1 MALTRLG
8 TDQIADSA
16 ITNAKISASADIA
29 GSKLEDDM
37 TYGSNLTV
45 SGNLVVNGTTTTV
58 DTTNMSIEDPLLV
71 FSSGASGSASVDAG
85 FVVERGDDTNV
96 GLIWDE
102 SADKFNFVTTNET
115 GSTAGNVTVAGQAN
129 IIAGNIEGTI
139 TTAAQNSIT
148 SATGLVSV
156 GAIGT
161 GSWAATDVAVAHGG
175 TGSSTAGGAR
185 TNLGVVIGTDVQAYD
200 AELAAIAG
208 LTSAADKGIQFTGSG
223 TAAVYDLTAAGKALL
238 DDANAAAQLVTLGVT
253 ATAAEITASIDGDTS
268 ATATTL
274 ADADRVVVND
284 GGTMKQVALTDFET
298 YFEAG
303 LDTLNAVTS
312 ASSLATV
319 GTIGTGVWQGTDVGV
334 AHGGTGASTAAAALS
349 NLGAGTED
357 SPQFTGIELGH
368 ATDTT
373 ITRSSGGV
381 LAVEGNVIYHATG
394 TDIPVTDGGT
404 GSSTA
409 AGALVNLGLAA
420 TAAEI
425 NIMDGGTSATST
437 TLADADRFVVND
449 NGTMVQVA
457 MTDLEVY
464 METSLDTL
472 NAVTSAS
479 ALATVGT
486 ITSGVWSGT
495 AIVDAKVDNDLTI
508 SGGSVDASIVG
519 GSTPAAG
526 TFTTLTANDQLVVAA
541 GVSITGDTTDEI
553 TLNVKGVGSQ
563 TANLM
568 TVEISDGTDKF
579 QIASDGSVVVGQDL
593 TLASGATVNAILD
606 QDTMSGDSATS
617 LATQQSI
624 KAYVDSSVGA
634 SALTIGAD
642 AGSDDT
648 VTVGTDT
655 LNVSGGANITTT
667 VSDNDISIALDATI
681 TSGITALT
689 AGQLNADNIRID
701 GNVISSTDTDGNITL
716 TPNGTG
722 DVVISGDLTVN
733 GTTTTVNSTVVTL
746 DDPIMQLGGDSA
758 PGSDDDKDRGV
769 AFRWHNGSAAKN
781 GWFGYDDS
789 ISKFTF
795 VPDATITSEVI
806 SGTVG
811 NAIFGNIEGT
821 ITTAAQNSITSATG
835 IATLG
840 TITTGA
846 WQGTDVGVAHG
857 GTGSSTAS
865 GARTNL
871 GVAIGSDV
879 QAYDAQL
886 ADVAGLAVTD
896 GGMIV
901 GDGSNFVL
909 ETGATLRTSLGVG
922 TGDSP
927 QLTAVNVGH
936 ASDTTL
942 ARSSAGVLA
951 VEGNVI
957 YHATGTDVPLTDG
970 GTGSSTAGGARTN
983 LGVVIGTD
991 VQAYDAELAAIAGLT
1006 SAANKGIQFTGDGT
1020 AAVYDL
1026 TAAGKALLDDANAA
1040 AQLVTLGV
1048 TATAAEI
1055 TAAVDG
1061 STSATS
1067 TTLADADRVVVN
1079 DNGTMVQVALT
1090 DFETYF
1096 EAGLDTLNAVTSASA
1111 LATVGTIT
1119 GGTWAATDVAVAH
1132 GGTGSSTAGGARTNL
1147 GVVIGTDV
1155 QAYDAELAAIA
1166 GLTSAADKGI
1176 QFTGSGTAAVYDLTA
1191 AGKALLDDANA
1202 AAQLVTL
1209 GVTATAAE
1217 ITASIDGD
1225 TSATATT
1232 LADADRVVVNDGG
1245 TMKQV
1250 ALTDFETY
1258 FEAGLD
1264 TLNAVTSAS
1273 SLATVGTIGTG
1284 VWEATDVAVAHGGT
1298 GASSLTANSLL
1309 TGNGTAAIQ
1318 AEANITYDGTTFGVN
1333 DAATFN
1339 EGGADNDFR
1348 IESANQANMFVVDAS
1363 VDAIGLLTAT
1373 PNAGTVLDMSGSTEA
1388 FLLPSG
1394 TTAQR
1399 PGTPAAGMFR
1409 YNSTTSKFEYY
1420 NGSGWKGA
1428 TTEFTI
1434 VRSETATGDGSTT
1447 AFTGLNSSLT
1457 TAGCVVTINGVVQLP
1472 TTAYAISGTTITF
1485 TQAPANSDKIEIR
1498 EFTTTTSVN
1507 ALEDA
1512 DGDTKIQVEESSDED
1527 IIRFDTGG
1535 TERMTLTAAGHL
1547 VPTLDATYDLGTSSL
1562 KWRNMYGVSTSA
1574 QYADLA
1580 ELYESDATYEPG
1592 TVVSFGGDAEV
1603 TMSTETMDS
1612 RIAGVVSTNPA
1623 YLMNSDL
1630 ENGVAIAL
1638 TGRVPVKVMGTIR
1651 KGDMLVAAGE
1661 GYAKAEANPRMGSV
1675 IGKALEDFNGTNG
1688 IIEVVVGRL

>member
-8 TDQIADSA
+8 TDQISDGA
-16 ITNAKISASADIA
+16 ITNAKINGSAAIA
-29 GSKLEDDM
+29 GSKLADDL

-45 SGNLVVNGTTTTV
+45 SGNLTVNGTTTTV

-71 FSSGASGSASVDAG
+71 FSSGATGSAAVDAG

-96 GLIWDE
+96 GIIWDE
-102 SADKFNFVTTNET
+102 SADKFNFITTTET
-115 GSTAGNVTVAGQAN
+115 GSTAGNVSVAGQAN

-139 TTAAQNSIT
+139 TTAAQNTIS
-148 SATGLVSV
+148 SATSLAAV
-156 GAIGT
+156 GTVTT
-161 GSWAATDVAVAHGG
+161 GVWSATDVAVAAGG
-175 TGSSTAGGAR
+175 TGSSTASGAR
-185 TNLGVVIGTDVQAYD
+185 TNLGLAIGSDVQAYDAQLADVAGLAVTDGGFIVGDGSNFTLETGATARASLGLTIGTHVQAYD

-223 TAAVYDLTAAGKALL
+223 TAAVYDLTTAGKALL
-238 DDANAAAQLVTLGVT
+238 DDANAAAQLVTLGLT
-253 ATAAEITASIDGDTS
+253 ATAAELNTLDDIASTTAELNIMDGDTS
-268 ATATTL
+268 ATSTTL
-274 ADADRVVVND
+274 VDADRVVVND

-319 GTIGTGVWQGTDVGV
+319 GTIGSGTWQGT
-334 AHGGTGASTAAAALS
+334 
-349 NLGAGTED
+349 
-357 SPQFTGIELGH
+357 
-368 ATDTT
+368 
-373 ITRSSGGV
+373 
-381 LAVEGNVIYHATG
+381 AV
-394 TDIPVTDGGT
+394 
-404 GSSTA
+404 
-409 AGALVNLGLAA
+409 
-420 TAAEI
+420 
-425 NIMDGGTSATST
+425 
-437 TLADADRFVVND
+437 ADAY
-449 NGTMVQVA
+449 VA
-457 MTDLEVY
+457 
-464 METSLDTL
+464 
-472 NAVTSAS
+472 
-479 ALATVGT
+479 
-486 ITSGVWSGT
+486 
-495 AIVDAKVDNDLTI
+495 NDLTI
-508 SGGSVDASIVG
+508 SGGTVNNSVIG

-541 GVSITGDTTDEI
+541 GATITGDTTNEI
-553 TLNVKGVGSQ
+553 TLAVKGVGSQ

-579 QIASDGSVVVGQDL
+579 TIAADGSVVIAQDL
-593 TLASGATVNAILD
+593 TLASGATVTAILD
-606 QDTMSGDSATS
+606 EDAMGSNSATA

-624 KAYVDSSVGA
+624 KAYVDSEVGS

-642 AGSDDT
+642 SGSDDT

-655 LNVSGGANITTT
+655 LNISGGANITTT
-667 VSDNDISIALDATI
+667 VSNNDISVALDATI

-701 GNVISSTDTDGNITL
+701 GNVISSTDSNGNITL

-789 ISKFTF
+789 QSKFTF

-835 IATLG
+835 LAAVG
-840 TITTGA
+840 TVTTGV

-871 GVAIGSDV
+871 GLAIGSDVQAYDAELAAIAGLTSAADKGIQFTGSGTASTYDLTSAGKALLDEANAAAQRTTLGLAIGSDV

-896 GGMIV
+896 GGIIV

-909 ETGATLRTSLGVG
+909 ETGATARASLG
-922 TGDSP
+922 
-927 QLTAVNVGH
+927 LT
-936 ASDTTL
+936 
-942 ARSSAGVLA
+942 
-951 VEGNVI
+951 
-957 YHATGTDVPLTDG
+957 
-970 GTGSSTAGGARTN
+970 
-983 LGVVIGTD
+983 IGT
-991 VQAYDAELAAIAGLT
+991 
-1006 SAANKGIQFTGDGT
+1006 
-1020 AAVYDL
+1020 
-1026 TAAGKALLDDANAA
+1026 
-1040 AQLVTLGV
+1040 
-1048 TATAAEI
+1048 
-1055 TAAVDG
+1055 
-1061 STSATS
+1061 
-1067 TTLADADRVVVN
+1067 
-1079 DNGTMVQVALT
+1079 
-1090 DFETYF
+1090 
-1096 EAGLDTLNAVTSASA
+1096 
-1111 LATVGTIT
+1111 
-1119 GGTWAATDVAVAH
+1119 H
-1132 GGTGSSTAGGARTNL
+1132 
-1147 GVVIGTDV
+1147 V

-1209 GVTATAAE
+1209 GVTPTAAE
-1217 ITASIDGD
+1217 LTAAADGD
-1225 TSATATT
+1225 TAATSTT
-1232 LADADRVVVNDGG
+1232 LADADRVVVNDNG
-1245 TMKQV
+1245 TMVQV

-1258 FEAGLD
+1258 FETALD
-1264 TLNAVTSAS
+1264 TLNNVTSAS
-1273 SLATVGTIGTG
+1273 SLATVGTITSGTWQG
-1284 VWEATDVAVAHGGT
+1284 TTVAVDQGGT
-1298 GASSLTANSLL
+1298 GATSLTANSLL
-1309 TGNGTAAIQ
+1309 TGNGTSAIQ

-1333 DAATFN
+1333 DAAVFN
-1339 EGGADNDFR
+1339 EGGGDNDFR
-1348 IESANQANMFVVDAS
+1348 IESDNQANMFVVDAS

-1373 PNAGTVLDMSGSTEA
+1373 PNAGTVLDMSGSTES
-1388 FLLPSG
+1388 LMLPMG

-1399 PGTPAAGMFR
+1399 PGSAAEGMFR
-1409 YNSTTSKFEYY
+1409 YNTTNDTFEFY
-1420 NGSGWKGA
+1420 NGSAWKQS
-1428 TTEFTI
+1428 TTEFTV
-1434 VRSETATGDGSTT
+1434 VRSETKTGDGTTT

-1457 TAGCVVTINGVVQLP
+1457 TAGCMVSINGVVQLP

-1485 TQAPANSDKIEIR
+1485 TEAPANGDKIEIR

-1512 DGDTKIQVEESSDED
+1512 DNDTKIQVEESSDED

-1535 TERMTLTAAGHL
+1535 TERFTVTAAGHV
-1547 VPTLDATYDLGTSSL
+1547 VPSADATYDLGTSSL
-1562 KWRNMYGVSTSA
+1562 GWRNIYGVSSSA
-1574 QYADLA
+1574 KYADLA
-1580 ELYESDATYEPG
+1580 ERYSSDASYEAG
-1592 TVVSFGGDAEV
+1592 TVVTFGGDAEV

-1612 RIAGVVSTNPA
+1612 RIAGVVSTNPG
-1623 YLMNSDL
+1623 YLMNADL
-1630 ENGVAIAL
+1630 EGTQVAVAL
-1638 TGRVPVKVMGTIR
+1638 TGRVPVKVTGTIR
-1651 KGDMLVAAGE
+1651 KGDMLVSAGE

>member
-8 TDQIADSA
+8 TDQISDGA
-16 ITNAKISASADIA
+16 ITNAKINGSAAIA
-29 GSKLEDDM
+29 GSKLADDL

-45 SGNLVVNGTTTTV
+45 SGNLTVNGTTTTV

-71 FSSGASGSASVDAG
+71 FSSGATGSAAVDAG

-96 GLIWDE
+96 GIIWDE
-102 SADKFNFVTTNET
+102 SADKFNFITTTET
-115 GSTAGNVTVAGQAN
+115 GSTAGNVSVAGQAN

-139 TTAAQNSIT
+139 TTAAQNTIS
-148 SATGLVSV
+148 SATSLAAV
-156 GAIGT
+156 GTVTT
-161 GSWAATDVAVAHGG
+161 GVWSATDVAVAAGG
-175 TGSSTAGGAR
+175 TGSSTASGAR
-185 TNLGVVIGTDVQAYD
+185 TNLGLAIGSDVQAYDAQLADVAGLAVTDGGFIVGDGSNFTLETGATARASLGLTIGTHVQAYD

-223 TAAVYDLTAAGKALL
+223 TAAVYDLTTAGKALL
-238 DDANAAAQLVTLGVT
+238 DDANAAAQLVTLGLT
-253 ATAAEITASIDGDTS
+253 ATAAELNTLDDIASTTAELNIMDGDTS
-268 ATATTL
+268 ATSTTL
-274 ADADRVVVND
+274 VDADRVVVND

-319 GTIGTGVWQGTDVGV
+319 GTIGSGTWQGT
-334 AHGGTGASTAAAALS
+334 
-349 NLGAGTED
+349 
-357 SPQFTGIELGH
+357 
-368 ATDTT
+368 
-373 ITRSSGGV
+373 
-381 LAVEGNVIYHATG
+381 AV
-394 TDIPVTDGGT
+394 
-404 GSSTA
+404 
-409 AGALVNLGLAA
+409 
-420 TAAEI
+420 
-425 NIMDGGTSATST
+425 
-437 TLADADRFVVND
+437 ADAY
-449 NGTMVQVA
+449 VA
-457 MTDLEVY
+457 
-464 METSLDTL
+464 
-472 NAVTSAS
+472 
-479 ALATVGT
+479 
-486 ITSGVWSGT
+486 
-495 AIVDAKVDNDLTI
+495 NDLTI
-508 SGGSVDASIVG
+508 SGGTVNNSVIG

-541 GVSITGDTTDEI
+541 GATITGDTTNEI
-553 TLNVKGVGSQ
+553 TLAVKGVGSQ

-579 QIASDGSVVVGQDL
+579 TIAADGSVVIAQDL
-593 TLASGATVNAILD
+593 TLASGATVTAILD
-606 QDTMSGDSATS
+606 EDAMGSNSATA

-624 KAYVDSSVGA
+624 KAYVDSEVGS

-642 AGSDDT
+642 SGSDDT

-655 LNVSGGANITTT
+655 LNISGGANITTT
-667 VSDNDISIALDATI
+667 VSNNDISVALDATI

-701 GNVISSTDTDGNITL
+701 GNVISSTDSNGNITL

-789 ISKFTF
+789 QSKFTF

-835 IATLG
+835 LAAVG
-840 TITTGA
+840 TVTTGV

-871 GVAIGSDV
+871 GLAIGSDVQAYDAELAAIAGLTSAADKGIQFTGSGTAAVYDLTAAGKALLDDANAAAQRTTLGLVIGTNVQAYDAEFAAIAGLTSAADKGIQFTGSGTASTYDLTSAGKALLDDANASAQRTTLGLAIGSDV

-896 GGMIV
+896 GGIIV

-909 ETGATLRTSLGVG
+909 ETGATARASLG
-922 TGDSP
+922 
-927 QLTAVNVGH
+927 LT
-936 ASDTTL
+936 
-942 ARSSAGVLA
+942 
-951 VEGNVI
+951 
-957 YHATGTDVPLTDG
+957 
-970 GTGSSTAGGARTN
+970 
-983 LGVVIGTD
+983 IGT
-991 VQAYDAELAAIAGLT
+991 
-1006 SAANKGIQFTGDGT
+1006 
-1020 AAVYDL
+1020 
-1026 TAAGKALLDDANAA
+1026 
-1040 AQLVTLGV
+1040 
-1048 TATAAEI
+1048 
-1055 TAAVDG
+1055 
-1061 STSATS
+1061 
-1067 TTLADADRVVVN
+1067 
-1079 DNGTMVQVALT
+1079 
-1090 DFETYF
+1090 
-1096 EAGLDTLNAVTSASA
+1096 
-1111 LATVGTIT
+1111 
-1119 GGTWAATDVAVAH
+1119 H
-1132 GGTGSSTAGGARTNL
+1132 
-1147 GVVIGTDV
+1147 V

-1209 GVTATAAE
+1209 GVTPTAAE
-1217 ITASIDGD
+1217 LTAAADGD
-1225 TSATATT
+1225 TAATSTT
-1232 LADADRVVVNDGG
+1232 LADADRVVVNDNG
-1245 TMKQV
+1245 TMVQV

-1258 FEAGLD
+1258 FETALD
-1264 TLNAVTSAS
+1264 TLNNVTSAS
-1273 SLATVGTIGTG
+1273 SLATVGTITSGTWQG
-1284 VWEATDVAVAHGGT
+1284 TTVAVDQGGT
-1298 GASSLTANSLL
+1298 GATSLTANSLL
-1309 TGNGTAAIQ
+1309 TGNGTSAIQ

-1333 DAATFN
+1333 DAAVFN
-1339 EGGADNDFR
+1339 EGGGDNDFR
-1348 IESANQANMFVVDAS
+1348 IESDNQANMFVVDAS

-1373 PNAGTVLDMSGSTEA
+1373 PNAGTVLDMSGSTES
-1388 FLLPSG
+1388 LMLPMG

-1399 PGTPAAGMFR
+1399 PGSAAEGMFR
-1409 YNSTTSKFEYY
+1409 YNTTNDTFEFY
-1420 NGSGWKGA
+1420 NGSAWKQS
-1428 TTEFTI
+1428 TTEFTV
-1434 VRSETATGDGSTT
+1434 VRSETKTGDGTTT

-1457 TAGCVVTINGVVQLP
+1457 TAGCMVSINGVVQLP

-1485 TQAPANSDKIEIR
+1485 TEAPANGDKIEIR

-1512 DGDTKIQVEESSDED
+1512 DNDTKIQVEESSDED

-1535 TERMTLTAAGHL
+1535 TERFTVTAAGHV
-1547 VPTLDATYDLGTSSL
+1547 VPSADATYDLGTSSL
-1562 KWRNMYGVSTSA
+1562 GWRNIYGVSSSA
-1574 QYADLA
+1574 KYADLA
-1580 ELYESDATYEPG
+1580 ERYSSDASYEAG
-1592 TVVSFGGDAEV
+1592 TVVTFGGDAEV

-1612 RIAGVVSTNPA
+1612 RIAGVVSTNPG
-1623 YLMNSDL
+1623 YLMNADL
-1630 ENGVAIAL
+1630 EGTQVAVAL
-1638 TGRVPVKVMGTIR
+1638 TGRVPVKVTGTIR
-1651 KGDMLVAAGE
+1651 KGDMLVSAGE

>member
-161 GSWAATDVAVAHGG
+161 GSWAATDVAVAH
-175 TGSSTAGGAR
+175 
-185 TNLGVVIGTDVQAYD
+185 
-200 AELAAIAG
+200 
-208 LTSAADKGIQFTGSG
+208 
-223 TAAVYDLTAAGKALL
+223 
-238 DDANAAAQLVTLGVT
+238 
-253 ATAAEITASIDGDTS
+253 
-268 ATATTL
+268 
-274 ADADRVVVND
+274 
-284 GGTMKQVALTDFET
+284 
-298 YFEAG
+298 
-303 LDTLNAVTS
+303 
-312 ASSLATV
+312 
-319 GTIGTGVWQGTDVGV
+319 
-334 AHGGTGASTAAAALS
+334 
-349 NLGAGTED
+349 
-357 SPQFTGIELGH
+357 
-368 ATDTT
+368 
-373 ITRSSGGV
+373 
-381 LAVEGNVIYHATG
+381 
-394 TDIPVTDGGT
+394 
-404 GSSTA
+404 
-409 AGALVNLGLAA
+409 
-420 TAAEI
+420 
-425 NIMDGGTSATST
+425 
-437 TLADADRFVVND
+437 
-449 NGTMVQVA
+449 
-457 MTDLEVY
+457 
-464 METSLDTL
+464 
-472 NAVTSAS
+472 
-479 ALATVGT
+479 
-486 ITSGVWSGT
+486 
-495 AIVDAKVDNDLTI
+495 
-508 SGGSVDASIVG
+508 
-519 GSTPAAG
+519 
-526 TFTTLTANDQLVVAA
+526 
-541 GVSITGDTTDEI
+541 
-553 TLNVKGVGSQ
+553 
-563 TANLM
+563 
-568 TVEISDGTDKF
+568 
-579 QIASDGSVVVGQDL
+579 
-593 TLASGATVNAILD
+593 
-606 QDTMSGDSATS
+606 
-617 LATQQSI
+617 
-624 KAYVDSSVGA
+624 
-634 SALTIGAD
+634 
-642 AGSDDT
+642 
-648 VTVGTDT
+648 
-655 LNVSGGANITTT
+655 
-667 VSDNDISIALDATI
+667 
-681 TSGITALT
+681 
-689 AGQLNADNIRID
+689 
-701 GNVISSTDTDGNITL
+701 
-716 TPNGTG
+716 
-722 DVVISGDLTVN
+722 
-733 GTTTTVNSTVVTL
+733 
-746 DDPIMQLGGDSA
+746 
-758 PGSDDDKDRGV
+758 
-769 AFRWHNGSAAKN
+769 
-781 GWFGYDDS
+781 
-789 ISKFTF
+789 
-795 VPDATITSEVI
+795 
-806 SGTVG
+806 
-811 NAIFGNIEGT
+811 
-821 ITTAAQNSITSATG
+821 
-835 IATLG
+835 
-840 TITTGA
+840 
-846 WQGTDVGVAHG
+846 
-857 GTGSSTAS
+857 
-865 GARTNL
+865 
-871 GVAIGSDV
+871 
-879 QAYDAQL
+879 
-886 ADVAGLAVTD
+886 
-896 GGMIV
+896 
-901 GDGSNFVL
+901 
-909 ETGATLRTSLGVG
+909 
-922 TGDSP
+922 
-927 QLTAVNVGH
+927 
-936 ASDTTL
+936 
-942 ARSSAGVLA
+942 
-951 VEGNVI
+951 
-957 YHATGTDVPLTDG
+957 G

-1373 PNAGTVLDMSGSTEA
+1373 PNAGTVLDMSGSTES

>member
-8 TDQIADSA
+8 TDQISDGA
-16 ITNAKISASADIA
+16 ITNAKINGSAAIA
-29 GSKLEDDM
+29 GSKLADDL

-45 SGNLVVNGTTTTV
+45 SGNLTVNGTTTTV

-71 FSSGASGSASVDAG
+71 FSSGATGSAAVDAG

-96 GLIWDE
+96 GIIWDE
-102 SADKFNFVTTNET
+102 SADKFNFITTTET
-115 GSTAGNVTVAGQAN
+115 GSTAGNVSVAGQAN

-139 TTAAQNSIT
+139 TTAAQNTIS
-148 SATGLVSV
+148 SATSLAAV
-156 GAIGT
+156 GTVTT
-161 GSWAATDVAVAHGG
+161 GVWSATDVAVAAGG
-175 TGSSTAGGAR
+175 TGSSTASGAR
-185 TNLGVVIGTDVQAYD
+185 TNLGLAIGSDVQAYDAQLADVAGLAVTDGGFIVGDGSNFTLETGATARASLGLTIGTHVQAYD

-223 TAAVYDLTAAGKALL
+223 TAAVYDLTTAGKALL
-238 DDANAAAQLVTLGVT
+238 DDANAAAQLVTLGLT
-253 ATAAEITASIDGDTS
+253 ATAAELNTLDDIASTTAELNIMDGDTS
-268 ATATTL
+268 ATSTTL
-274 ADADRVVVND
+274 VDADRVVVND

-319 GTIGTGVWQGTDVGV
+319 GTIGSGTWQGT
-334 AHGGTGASTAAAALS
+334 
-349 NLGAGTED
+349 
-357 SPQFTGIELGH
+357 
-368 ATDTT
+368 
-373 ITRSSGGV
+373 
-381 LAVEGNVIYHATG
+381 AV
-394 TDIPVTDGGT
+394 
-404 GSSTA
+404 
-409 AGALVNLGLAA
+409 
-420 TAAEI
+420 
-425 NIMDGGTSATST
+425 
-437 TLADADRFVVND
+437 ADAY
-449 NGTMVQVA
+449 VA
-457 MTDLEVY
+457 
-464 METSLDTL
+464 
-472 NAVTSAS
+472 
-479 ALATVGT
+479 
-486 ITSGVWSGT
+486 
-495 AIVDAKVDNDLTI
+495 NDLTI
-508 SGGSVDASIVG
+508 SGGTVNNSVIG

-541 GVSITGDTTDEI
+541 GATITGDTTNEI
-553 TLNVKGVGSQ
+553 TLAVKGVGSQ

-579 QIASDGSVVVGQDL
+579 TIAADGSVVIAQDL
-593 TLASGATVNAILD
+593 TLASGATVTAILD
-606 QDTMSGDSATS
+606 EDAMGSNSATA

-624 KAYVDSSVGA
+624 KAYVDSEVGS

-642 AGSDDT
+642 SGSDDT

-655 LNVSGGANITTT
+655 LNISGGANITTT
-667 VSDNDISIALDATI
+667 VSNNDISVALDATI

-701 GNVISSTDTDGNITL
+701 GNVISSTDSNGNITL

-789 ISKFTF
+789 QSKFTF

-835 IATLG
+835 LAAVG
-840 TITTGA
+840 TVTTGV

-871 GVAIGSDV
+871 GLAIGSDVQAYDAELAAIAGLTSAADKGIQFTGSGTAAVYDLTAAGKALLDDANAAAQRTTLGLVIGTNVQAYDAEFAAIAGLTSAADKGIQFTGCGTASTYDITSAGKALLDDANASAQRTTLGLAIGSDV

-896 GGMIV
+896 GGIIV

-909 ETGATLRTSLGVG
+909 ETGATARASLG
-922 TGDSP
+922 
-927 QLTAVNVGH
+927 LT
-936 ASDTTL
+936 
-942 ARSSAGVLA
+942 
-951 VEGNVI
+951 
-957 YHATGTDVPLTDG
+957 
-970 GTGSSTAGGARTN
+970 
-983 LGVVIGTD
+983 IGT
-991 VQAYDAELAAIAGLT
+991 
-1006 SAANKGIQFTGDGT
+1006 
-1020 AAVYDL
+1020 
-1026 TAAGKALLDDANAA
+1026 
-1040 AQLVTLGV
+1040 
-1048 TATAAEI
+1048 
-1055 TAAVDG
+1055 
-1061 STSATS
+1061 
-1067 TTLADADRVVVN
+1067 
-1079 DNGTMVQVALT
+1079 
-1090 DFETYF
+1090 
-1096 EAGLDTLNAVTSASA
+1096 
-1111 LATVGTIT
+1111 
-1119 GGTWAATDVAVAH
+1119 H
-1132 GGTGSSTAGGARTNL
+1132 
-1147 GVVIGTDV
+1147 V

-1209 GVTATAAE
+1209 GVTPTAAE
-1217 ITASIDGD
+1217 LTAAADGD
-1225 TSATATT
+1225 TAATSTT
-1232 LADADRVVVNDGG
+1232 LADADRVVVNDNG
-1245 TMKQV
+1245 TMVQV

-1258 FEAGLD
+1258 FETALD
-1264 TLNAVTSAS
+1264 TLNNVTSAS
-1273 SLATVGTIGTG
+1273 SLATVGTITSGTWQG
-1284 VWEATDVAVAHGGT
+1284 TTVAVDQGGT
-1298 GASSLTANSLL
+1298 GATSLTANSLL
-1309 TGNGTAAIQ
+1309 TGNGTSAIQ

-1333 DAATFN
+1333 DAAVFN
-1339 EGGADNDFR
+1339 EGGGDNDFR
-1348 IESANQANMFVVDAS
+1348 IESDNQANMFVVDAS

-1373 PNAGTVLDMSGSTEA
+1373 PNAGTVLDMSGSTES
-1388 FLLPSG
+1388 LMLPMG

-1399 PGTPAAGMFR
+1399 PGSAAEGMFR
-1409 YNSTTSKFEYY
+1409 YNTTNDTFEFY
-1420 NGSGWKGA
+1420 NGSAWKQS
-1428 TTEFTI
+1428 TTEFTV
-1434 VRSETATGDGSTT
+1434 VRSETKTGDGTTT

-1457 TAGCVVTINGVVQLP
+1457 TAGCMVSINGVVQLP

-1485 TQAPANSDKIEIR
+1485 TEAPANGDKIEIR

-1512 DGDTKIQVEESSDED
+1512 DNDTKIQVEESSDED

-1535 TERMTLTAAGHL
+1535 TERFTVTAAGHV
-1547 VPTLDATYDLGTSSL
+1547 VPSADATYDLGTSSL
-1562 KWRNMYGVSTSA
+1562 GWRNIYGVSSSA
-1574 QYADLA
+1574 KYADLA
-1580 ELYESDATYEPG
+1580 ERYSSDASYEAG
-1592 TVVSFGGDAEV
+1592 TVVTFGGDAEV

-1612 RIAGVVSTNPA
+1612 RIAGVVSTNPG
-1623 YLMNSDL
+1623 YLMNADL
-1630 ENGVAIAL
+1630 EGTQVAVAL
-1638 TGRVPVKVMGTIR
+1638 TGRVPVKVTGTIR
-1651 KGDMLVAAGE
+1651 KGDMLVSAGE

>member
-8 TDQIADSA
+8 TDQISDGA
-16 ITNAKISASADIA
+16 ITNAKINGSAAIA
-29 GSKLEDDM
+29 GSKLADDL

-45 SGNLVVNGTTTTV
+45 SGNLTVNGTTTTV

-71 FSSGASGSASVDAG
+71 FSSGATGSAAVDAG

-96 GLIWDE
+96 GIIWDE
-102 SADKFNFVTTNET
+102 SADKFNFITTTET
-115 GSTAGNVTVAGQAN
+115 GSTAGNVSVAGQAN

-139 TTAAQNSIT
+139 TTAAQNTIS
-148 SATGLVSV
+148 SATSLAAV
-156 GAIGT
+156 GTVTT
-161 GSWAATDVAVAHGG
+161 GVWSATDVAVAAGG
-175 TGSSTAGGAR
+175 TGSSTASGAR
-185 TNLGVVIGTDVQAYD
+185 TNLGLAIGSDVQAYDAQLADVAGLAVTDGGFIVGDGSNFTLETGATARASLGLTIGTHVQAYD

-223 TAAVYDLTAAGKALL
+223 TAAVYDLTTAGKALL
-238 DDANAAAQLVTLGVT
+238 DDANAAAQLVTLGLT
-253 ATAAEITASIDGDTS
+253 ATAAELNTLDDIASTTAELNIMDGDTS
-268 ATATTL
+268 ATSTTL
-274 ADADRVVVND
+274 VDADRVVVND

-319 GTIGTGVWQGTDVGV
+319 GTIGSGTWQGT
-334 AHGGTGASTAAAALS
+334 
-349 NLGAGTED
+349 
-357 SPQFTGIELGH
+357 
-368 ATDTT
+368 
-373 ITRSSGGV
+373 
-381 LAVEGNVIYHATG
+381 AV
-394 TDIPVTDGGT
+394 
-404 GSSTA
+404 
-409 AGALVNLGLAA
+409 
-420 TAAEI
+420 
-425 NIMDGGTSATST
+425 
-437 TLADADRFVVND
+437 ADAY
-449 NGTMVQVA
+449 VA
-457 MTDLEVY
+457 
-464 METSLDTL
+464 
-472 NAVTSAS
+472 
-479 ALATVGT
+479 
-486 ITSGVWSGT
+486 
-495 AIVDAKVDNDLTI
+495 NDLTI
-508 SGGSVDASIVG
+508 SGGTVNNSVIG

-541 GVSITGDTTDEI
+541 GATITGDTTNEI
-553 TLNVKGVGSQ
+553 TLAVKGVGSQ

-579 QIASDGSVVVGQDL
+579 TIAADGSVVIAQDL
-593 TLASGATVNAILD
+593 TLASGATVTAILD
-606 QDTMSGDSATS
+606 EDAMGSNSATA

-624 KAYVDSSVGA
+624 KAYVDSEVGS

-642 AGSDDT
+642 SGSDDT

-655 LNVSGGANITTT
+655 LNISGGANITTT
-667 VSDNDISIALDATI
+667 VSNNDISVALDATI

-701 GNVISSTDTDGNITL
+701 GNVISSTDSNGNITL

-789 ISKFTF
+789 QSKFTF

-835 IATLG
+835 LAAVG
-840 TITTGA
+840 TVTTGV

-871 GVAIGSDV
+871 GLAIGSDVQAYDAELAAIAGLTSAADKGIQFTGSGTASTYDLTSAGKALLDDANAAAQRTTLGLAIGSDVQAYDAELAAIAGLTSAADKGIQFTGSGTASTYDLTSAGKALLDDANASAQRTTLGLAIGSDV

-896 GGMIV
+896 GGIIV

-909 ETGATLRTSLGVG
+909 ETGATARASLG
-922 TGDSP
+922 
-927 QLTAVNVGH
+927 LT
-936 ASDTTL
+936 
-942 ARSSAGVLA
+942 
-951 VEGNVI
+951 
-957 YHATGTDVPLTDG
+957 
-970 GTGSSTAGGARTN
+970 
-983 LGVVIGTD
+983 IGT
-991 VQAYDAELAAIAGLT
+991 
-1006 SAANKGIQFTGDGT
+1006 
-1020 AAVYDL
+1020 
-1026 TAAGKALLDDANAA
+1026 
-1040 AQLVTLGV
+1040 
-1048 TATAAEI
+1048 
-1055 TAAVDG
+1055 
-1061 STSATS
+1061 
-1067 TTLADADRVVVN
+1067 
-1079 DNGTMVQVALT
+1079 
-1090 DFETYF
+1090 
-1096 EAGLDTLNAVTSASA
+1096 
-1111 LATVGTIT
+1111 
-1119 GGTWAATDVAVAH
+1119 H
-1132 GGTGSSTAGGARTNL
+1132 
-1147 GVVIGTDV
+1147 V

-1209 GVTATAAE
+1209 GVTPTAAE
-1217 ITASIDGD
+1217 LTAAADGD
-1225 TSATATT
+1225 TAATSTT
-1232 LADADRVVVNDGG
+1232 LADADRVVVNDNG
-1245 TMKQV
+1245 TMVQV

-1258 FEAGLD
+1258 FETALD
-1264 TLNAVTSAS
+1264 TLNNVTSAS
-1273 SLATVGTIGTG
+1273 SLATVGTITSGTWQG
-1284 VWEATDVAVAHGGT
+1284 TTVAVDQGGT
-1298 GASSLTANSLL
+1298 GATSLTANSLL
-1309 TGNGTAAIQ
+1309 TGNGTSAIQ

-1333 DAATFN
+1333 DAAVFN
-1339 EGGADNDFR
+1339 EGGGDNDFR
-1348 IESANQANMFVVDAS
+1348 IESDNQANMFVVDAS

-1373 PNAGTVLDMSGSTEA
+1373 PNAGTVLDMSGSTES
-1388 FLLPSG
+1388 LMLPMG

-1399 PGTPAAGMFR
+1399 PGSAAEGMFR
-1409 YNSTTSKFEYY
+1409 YNTTNDTFEFY
-1420 NGSGWKGA
+1420 NGSAWKQS
-1428 TTEFTI
+1428 TTEFTV
-1434 VRSETATGDGSTT
+1434 VRSETKTGDGTTT

-1457 TAGCVVTINGVVQLP
+1457 TAGCMVSINGVVQLP

-1485 TQAPANSDKIEIR
+1485 TEAPANGDKIEIR

-1512 DGDTKIQVEESSDED
+1512 DNDTKIQVEESSDED

-1535 TERMTLTAAGHL
+1535 TERFTVTAAGHV
-1547 VPTLDATYDLGTSSL
+1547 VPSADATYDLGTSSL
-1562 KWRNMYGVSTSA
+1562 GWRNIYGVSSSA
-1574 QYADLA
+1574 KYADLA
-1580 ELYESDATYEPG
+1580 ERYSSDASYEAG
-1592 TVVSFGGDAEV
+1592 TVVTFGGDAEV

-1612 RIAGVVSTNPA
+1612 RIAGVVSTNPG
-1623 YLMNSDL
+1623 YLMNADL
-1630 ENGVAIAL
+1630 EGTQVAVAL
-1638 TGRVPVKVMGTIR
+1638 TGRVPVKVTGTIR
-1651 KGDMLVAAGE
+1651 KGDMLVSAGE

>member
-8 TDQIADSA
+8 TDQISDGA
-16 ITNAKISASADIA
+16 ITNAKINGSAAIA
-29 GSKLEDDM
+29 GSKLADDL

-45 SGNLVVNGTTTTV
+45 SGNLTVNGTTTTV

-71 FSSGASGSASVDAG
+71 FSSGATGSAAVDAG

-96 GLIWDE
+96 GIIWDE
-102 SADKFNFVTTNET
+102 SADKFNFITTTET
-115 GSTAGNVTVAGQAN
+115 GSTAGNVSVAGQAN

-139 TTAAQNSIT
+139 TTAAQNTIS
-148 SATGLVSV
+148 SATSLAAV
-156 GAIGT
+156 GTVTT
-161 GSWAATDVAVAHGG
+161 GVWSATDVAVAAGG
-175 TGSSTAGGAR
+175 TGSSTASGAR
-185 TNLGVVIGTDVQAYD
+185 TNLGLAIGSDVQAYDAQLADVAGLAVTDGGFIVGDGSNFTLETGATARASLGLTIGTHVQAYD

-223 TAAVYDLTAAGKALL
+223 TAAVYDLTTAGKALL
-238 DDANAAAQLVTLGVT
+238 DDANAAAQLVTLGLT
-253 ATAAEITASIDGDTS
+253 ATAAELNTLDDIASTTAELNIMDGDTS
-268 ATATTL
+268 ATSTTL
-274 ADADRVVVND
+274 VDADRVVVND

-319 GTIGTGVWQGTDVGV
+319 GTIGSGTWQGT
-334 AHGGTGASTAAAALS
+334 
-349 NLGAGTED
+349 
-357 SPQFTGIELGH
+357 
-368 ATDTT
+368 
-373 ITRSSGGV
+373 
-381 LAVEGNVIYHATG
+381 AV
-394 TDIPVTDGGT
+394 
-404 GSSTA
+404 
-409 AGALVNLGLAA
+409 
-420 TAAEI
+420 
-425 NIMDGGTSATST
+425 
-437 TLADADRFVVND
+437 ADAY
-449 NGTMVQVA
+449 VA
-457 MTDLEVY
+457 
-464 METSLDTL
+464 
-472 NAVTSAS
+472 
-479 ALATVGT
+479 
-486 ITSGVWSGT
+486 
-495 AIVDAKVDNDLTI
+495 NDLTI
-508 SGGSVDASIVG
+508 SGGTVNNSVIG

-541 GVSITGDTTDEI
+541 GATITGDTTNEI
-553 TLNVKGVGSQ
+553 TLAVKGVGSQ

-579 QIASDGSVVVGQDL
+579 TIAADGSVVIAQDL
-593 TLASGATVNAILD
+593 TLASGATVTAILD
-606 QDTMSGDSATS
+606 EDAMGSNSATA

-624 KAYVDSSVGA
+624 KAYVDSEVGS

-642 AGSDDT
+642 SGSDDT

-655 LNVSGGANITTT
+655 LNISGGANITTT
-667 VSDNDISIALDATI
+667 VSNNDISVALDATI

-701 GNVISSTDTDGNITL
+701 GNVISSTDSNGNITL

-789 ISKFTF
+789 QSKFTF

-835 IATLG
+835 LAAVG
-840 TITTGA
+840 TVTTGV

-871 GVAIGSDV
+871 GLAIGSDVQAYDAELAAIAGLTSAADKGIQFTGTGTASTYDFTSAGKALLDDANASAQRTTLGLAIGSDV

-896 GGMIV
+896 GGIIV

-909 ETGATLRTSLGVG
+909 ETGATARASLG
-922 TGDSP
+922 
-927 QLTAVNVGH
+927 LT
-936 ASDTTL
+936 
-942 ARSSAGVLA
+942 
-951 VEGNVI
+951 
-957 YHATGTDVPLTDG
+957 
-970 GTGSSTAGGARTN
+970 
-983 LGVVIGTD
+983 IGT
-991 VQAYDAELAAIAGLT
+991 
-1006 SAANKGIQFTGDGT
+1006 
-1020 AAVYDL
+1020 
-1026 TAAGKALLDDANAA
+1026 
-1040 AQLVTLGV
+1040 
-1048 TATAAEI
+1048 
-1055 TAAVDG
+1055 
-1061 STSATS
+1061 
-1067 TTLADADRVVVN
+1067 
-1079 DNGTMVQVALT
+1079 
-1090 DFETYF
+1090 
-1096 EAGLDTLNAVTSASA
+1096 
-1111 LATVGTIT
+1111 
-1119 GGTWAATDVAVAH
+1119 H
-1132 GGTGSSTAGGARTNL
+1132 
-1147 GVVIGTDV
+1147 V

-1209 GVTATAAE
+1209 GVTPTAAE
-1217 ITASIDGD
+1217 LTAAADGD
-1225 TSATATT
+1225 TAATSTT
-1232 LADADRVVVNDGG
+1232 LADADRVVVNDNG
-1245 TMKQV
+1245 TMVQV

-1258 FEAGLD
+1258 FETALD
-1264 TLNAVTSAS
+1264 TLNNVTSAS
-1273 SLATVGTIGTG
+1273 SLATVGTITSGTWQG
-1284 VWEATDVAVAHGGT
+1284 TTVAVDQGGT
-1298 GASSLTANSLL
+1298 GATSLTANSLL
-1309 TGNGTAAIQ
+1309 TGNGTSAIQ

-1333 DAATFN
+1333 DAAVFN
-1339 EGGADNDFR
+1339 EGGGDNDFR
-1348 IESANQANMFVVDAS
+1348 IESDNQANMFVVDAS

-1373 PNAGTVLDMSGSTEA
+1373 PNAGTVLDMSGSTES
-1388 FLLPSG
+1388 LMLPMG

-1399 PGTPAAGMFR
+1399 PGSAAEGMFR
-1409 YNSTTSKFEYY
+1409 YNTTNDTFEFY
-1420 NGSGWKGA
+1420 NGSAWKQS
-1428 TTEFTI
+1428 TTEFTV
-1434 VRSETATGDGSTT
+1434 VRSETKTGDGTTT

-1457 TAGCVVTINGVVQLP
+1457 TAGCMVSINGVVQLP

-1485 TQAPANSDKIEIR
+1485 TEAPANGDKIEIR

-1512 DGDTKIQVEESSDED
+1512 DNDTKIQVEESSDED

-1535 TERMTLTAAGHL
+1535 TERFTVTAAGHV
-1547 VPTLDATYDLGTSSL
+1547 VPSADATYDLGTSSL
-1562 KWRNMYGVSTSA
+1562 GWRNIYGVSSSA
-1574 QYADLA
+1574 KYADLA
-1580 ELYESDATYEPG
+1580 ERYSSDASYEAG
-1592 TVVSFGGDAEV
+1592 TVVTFGGDAEV

-1612 RIAGVVSTNPA
+1612 RIAGVVSTNPG
-1623 YLMNSDL
+1623 YLMNADL
-1630 ENGVAIAL
+1630 EGTQVAVAL
-1638 TGRVPVKVMGTIR
+1638 TGRVPVKVTGTIR
-1651 KGDMLVAAGE
+1651 KGDMLVSAGE

>member
-8 TDQIADSA
+8 TDQISDGA
-16 ITNAKISASADIA
+16 ITNAKINGSAAIA
-29 GSKLEDDM
+29 GSKLADDL

-45 SGNLVVNGTTTTV
+45 SGNLTVNGTTTTV

-71 FSSGASGSASVDAG
+71 FSSGATGSAAVDAG

-96 GLIWDE
+96 GIIWDE
-102 SADKFNFVTTNET
+102 SADKFNFITTTET
-115 GSTAGNVTVAGQAN
+115 GSTAGNVSVAGQAN

-139 TTAAQNSIT
+139 TTAAQNTIS
-148 SATGLVSV
+148 SATSLAAV
-156 GAIGT
+156 GTVTT
-161 GSWAATDVAVAHGG
+161 GVWSATDVAVAAGG
-175 TGSSTAGGAR
+175 TGSSTASGAR
-185 TNLGVVIGTDVQAYD
+185 TNLGLAIGSDVQAYDAQLADVAGLAVTDGGFIVGDGSNFTLETGATARASLGLTIGTHVQAYD

-223 TAAVYDLTAAGKALL
+223 TAAVYDLTTAGKALL
-238 DDANAAAQLVTLGVT
+238 DDANAAAQLVTLGLT
-253 ATAAEITASIDGDTS
+253 ATAAELNTLDDIASTTAELNIMDGDTS
-268 ATATTL
+268 ATSTTL
-274 ADADRVVVND
+274 VDADRVVVND

-319 GTIGTGVWQGTDVGV
+319 GTIGSGTWQGT
-334 AHGGTGASTAAAALS
+334 
-349 NLGAGTED
+349 
-357 SPQFTGIELGH
+357 
-368 ATDTT
+368 
-373 ITRSSGGV
+373 
-381 LAVEGNVIYHATG
+381 AV
-394 TDIPVTDGGT
+394 
-404 GSSTA
+404 
-409 AGALVNLGLAA
+409 
-420 TAAEI
+420 
-425 NIMDGGTSATST
+425 
-437 TLADADRFVVND
+437 ADAY
-449 NGTMVQVA
+449 VA
-457 MTDLEVY
+457 
-464 METSLDTL
+464 
-472 NAVTSAS
+472 
-479 ALATVGT
+479 
-486 ITSGVWSGT
+486 
-495 AIVDAKVDNDLTI
+495 NDLTI
-508 SGGSVDASIVG
+508 SGGTVNNSVIG

-541 GVSITGDTTDEI
+541 GATITGDTTNEI
-553 TLNVKGVGSQ
+553 TLAVKGVGSQ

-579 QIASDGSVVVGQDL
+579 TIAADGSVVIAQDL
-593 TLASGATVNAILD
+593 TLASGATVTAILD
-606 QDTMSGDSATS
+606 EDAMGSNSATA

-624 KAYVDSSVGA
+624 KAYVDSEVGS

-642 AGSDDT
+642 SGSDDT

-655 LNVSGGANITTT
+655 LNISGGANITTT
-667 VSDNDISIALDATI
+667 VSNNDISVALDATI

-701 GNVISSTDTDGNITL
+701 GNVISSTDSNGNITL

-789 ISKFTF
+789 QSKFTF

-835 IATLG
+835 LAAVG
-840 TITTGA
+840 TVTTGV

-871 GVAIGSDV
+871 GLAIGSDVQAYDAELAAIAGLTSAADKGIQFTGSGTAAVYDLTAAGKALLDDANAAAQRTTLGLVIGTNVQAYDAELAAIAGLTSAADKGIQFTGSGTASTYDLTSAGKALLDDANASAQRTTLGLAIGSDV

-896 GGMIV
+896 GGIIV

-909 ETGATLRTSLGVG
+909 ETGATARASLG
-922 TGDSP
+922 
-927 QLTAVNVGH
+927 LT
-936 ASDTTL
+936 
-942 ARSSAGVLA
+942 
-951 VEGNVI
+951 
-957 YHATGTDVPLTDG
+957 
-970 GTGSSTAGGARTN
+970 
-983 LGVVIGTD
+983 IGT
-991 VQAYDAELAAIAGLT
+991 
-1006 SAANKGIQFTGDGT
+1006 
-1020 AAVYDL
+1020 
-1026 TAAGKALLDDANAA
+1026 
-1040 AQLVTLGV
+1040 
-1048 TATAAEI
+1048 
-1055 TAAVDG
+1055 
-1061 STSATS
+1061 
-1067 TTLADADRVVVN
+1067 
-1079 DNGTMVQVALT
+1079 
-1090 DFETYF
+1090 
-1096 EAGLDTLNAVTSASA
+1096 
-1111 LATVGTIT
+1111 
-1119 GGTWAATDVAVAH
+1119 H
-1132 GGTGSSTAGGARTNL
+1132 
-1147 GVVIGTDV
+1147 V

-1209 GVTATAAE
+1209 GVTPTAAE
-1217 ITASIDGD
+1217 LTAAADGD
-1225 TSATATT
+1225 TAATSTT
-1232 LADADRVVVNDGG
+1232 LADADRVVVNDNG
-1245 TMKQV
+1245 TMVQV

-1258 FEAGLD
+1258 FETALD
-1264 TLNAVTSAS
+1264 TLNNVTSAS
-1273 SLATVGTIGTG
+1273 SLATVGTITSGTWQG
-1284 VWEATDVAVAHGGT
+1284 TTVAVDQGGT
-1298 GASSLTANSLL
+1298 GATSLTANSLL
-1309 TGNGTAAIQ
+1309 TGNGTSAIQ

-1333 DAATFN
+1333 DAAVFN
-1339 EGGADNDFR
+1339 EGGGDNDFR
-1348 IESANQANMFVVDAS
+1348 IESDNQANMFVVDAS

-1373 PNAGTVLDMSGSTEA
+1373 PNAGTVLDMSGSTES
-1388 FLLPSG
+1388 LMLPMG

-1399 PGTPAAGMFR
+1399 PGSAAEGMFR
-1409 YNSTTSKFEYY
+1409 YNTTNDTFEFY
-1420 NGSGWKGA
+1420 NGSAWKQS
-1428 TTEFTI
+1428 TTEFTV
-1434 VRSETATGDGSTT
+1434 VRSETKTGDGTTT

-1457 TAGCVVTINGVVQLP
+1457 TAGCMVSINGVVQLP

-1485 TQAPANSDKIEIR
+1485 TEAPANGDKIEIR

-1512 DGDTKIQVEESSDED
+1512 DNDTKIQVEESSDED

-1535 TERMTLTAAGHL
+1535 TERFTVTAAGHV
-1547 VPTLDATYDLGTSSL
+1547 VPSADATYDLGTSSL
-1562 KWRNMYGVSTSA
+1562 GWRNIYGVSSSA
-1574 QYADLA
+1574 KYADLA
-1580 ELYESDATYEPG
+1580 ERYSSDASYEAG
-1592 TVVSFGGDAEV
+1592 TVVTFGGDAEV

-1612 RIAGVVSTNPA
+1612 RIAGVVSTNPG
-1623 YLMNSDL
+1623 YLMNADL
-1630 ENGVAIAL
+1630 EGTQVAVAL
-1638 TGRVPVKVMGTIR
+1638 TGRVPVKVTGTIR
-1651 KGDMLVAAGE
+1651 KGDMLVSAGE